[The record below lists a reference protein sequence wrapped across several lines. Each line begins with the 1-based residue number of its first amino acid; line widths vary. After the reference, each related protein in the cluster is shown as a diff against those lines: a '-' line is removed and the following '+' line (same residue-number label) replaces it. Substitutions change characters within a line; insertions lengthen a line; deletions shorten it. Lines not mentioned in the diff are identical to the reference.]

1 MQLQPRMKAGLLLLA
16 IAGTII
22 VTSGSA
28 QARHWRG
35 GYYRGWGGYGGY
47 GWYGGSPYYGY
58 GYGSPAYGYAYNTYP
73 SYGYGG
79 TYANYAPNTQPMY
92 ANQAAPAYAAQN
104 GGCNSTTAAY
114 PPSGPMPG
122 QPGAYNGTTYDG
134 APPTPT
140 YAPGTMAPPV
150 TGQAGDNANQ
160 HDAAMNPTMGG
171 RPQPGSSDTANQ
183 HNATAPPL
191 SAAAAPPSPGSTSD
205 TANQHNTP

>member
-16 IAGTII
+16 IAGTI
-22 VTSGSA
+22 VATSGTA

-35 GYYRGWGGYGGY
+35 GYYGGWGGY
-47 GWYGGSPYYGY
+47 GWYGGGNPYY
-58 GYGSPAYGYAYNTYP
+58 GYGSPAYGYAYNNYP

-79 TYANYAPNTQPMY
+79 TYANYAPSTQPMY
-92 ANQAAPAYAAQN
+92 ANQAAPAYTAQN

-122 QPGAYNGTTYDG
+122 QPGAYNGATYDG

-150 TGQAGDNANQ
+150 SGQPGDNANQ
-160 HDAAMNPTMGG
+160 HNAAMNPTMGG
-171 RPQPGSSDTANQ
+171 TPQPGA
-183 HNATAPPL
+183 
-191 SAAAAPPSPGSTSD
+191 TSD
-205 TANQHNTP
+205 TANQHNTTAPPAPGTATPSSGTTSDTANQHNTTP